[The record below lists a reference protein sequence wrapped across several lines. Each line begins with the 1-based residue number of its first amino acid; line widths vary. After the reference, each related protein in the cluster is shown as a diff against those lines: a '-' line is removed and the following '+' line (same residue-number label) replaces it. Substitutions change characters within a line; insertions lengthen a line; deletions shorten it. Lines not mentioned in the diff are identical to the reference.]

1 MSKRW
6 LEKDNFIAGTEER
19 GDDLIITHAQDID
32 PYLKAAHAQRRGNFL
47 TDDGYS
53 GQNNMRKVGSVPDV
67 VYTQW
72 IKEDPEL
79 ASNPN
84 KLIRKLKEAKE
95 KGFDFTVVEKI

>member
-6 LEKDNFIAGTEER
+6 LEKDNFITDTRVEGEN
-19 GDDLIITHAQDID
+19 LIITHAQDID
-32 PYLKAAHAQRRGNFL
+32 PYLKAAHAERMGNFKNSK
-47 TDDGYS
+47 GYS
-53 GQNNMRKVGSVPDV
+53 DNGNMRKIGTIPDV

-79 ASNPN
+79 QSNPN

-95 KGFDFTVVEKI
+95 QGFDFTVVEKI

>member
-6 LEKDNFIAGTEER
+6 LEKDNFIAGAEEK
-19 GDDLIITHAQDID
+19 DNSLIITHAQDID
-32 PYLKAAHAQRRGNFL
+32 PYLKAAHAQRLGNFH
-47 TDDGYS
+47 TNNGYS
-53 GQNNMRKVGSVPDV
+53 GQGNMRKIGAVPDL

-79 ASNPN
+79 ESDPN

-95 KGFDFTVVEKI
+95 QGFDFTVVDKI